1 MLDAAIAPGLA
12 GADIGD
18 RAMRDTK
25 KRTSVDIEQALF
37 NPESV
42 FAAPEAVL
50 THDGLP
56 KQQKIEILRRWEYDA
71 TENCVAVEEGM
82 PGGESDL
89 LHRILVALDQLAG
102 SIDVEQIGPTKQHG
116 IPLSA
121 VKSK

>member
-1 MLDAAIAPGLA
+1 
-12 GADIGD
+12 
-18 RAMRDTK
+18 MRDAEK
-25 KRTSVDIEQALF
+25 PTSVDVEQALF
-37 NPESV
+37 NPGSV

-50 THDGLP
+50 VHDGLS

-71 TENCVAVEEGM
+71 TESCVAVEEGM

-89 LHRILVALDQLAG
+89 LHRILLALDQLAG

>member
-1 MLDAAIAPGLA
+1 
-12 GADIGD
+12 
-18 RAMRDTK
+18 MRDDEK
-25 KRTSVDIEQALF
+25 PTSVDVQQALF
-37 NPESV
+37 NPGSV

-50 THDGLP
+50 VHDGLS

-71 TENCVAVEEGM
+71 TESCVAVEEGM

-102 SIDVEQIGPTKQHG
+102 SIDVERIGPTKQHG